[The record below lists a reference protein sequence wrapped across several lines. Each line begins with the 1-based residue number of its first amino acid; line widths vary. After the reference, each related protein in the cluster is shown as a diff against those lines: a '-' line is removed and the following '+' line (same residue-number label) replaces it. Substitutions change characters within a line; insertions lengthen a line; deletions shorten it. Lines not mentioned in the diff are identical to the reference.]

1 MLLSNIRGFTSKMET
16 LDNIVRE
23 NNIKIVILNET
34 HLPANRPP
42 VLRGFK
48 TYSRAR
54 VGKRMGGVA
63 VLVAKEFDNGAV
75 KIESGDGDLEYLA
88 VRMENFSP
96 PLSVFAWYGQQEA
109 QHKIETINDH
119 IAEVISK
126 AKMYADRGEDV
137 VIAGELNLK
146 VGNKKSG
153 LLRNDEAISKG
164 GNILLEALEEAEIEI
179 CNSLHAGGP
188 GRTHMDATSKTERVL
203 DLVMSNSKDKFG
215 WLGVD

>member
-1 MLLSNIRGFTSKMET
+1 MET

-75 KIESGDGDLEYLA
+75 KIESGDGDLEYDSSSEEEGEYNA
-88 VRMENFSP
+88 PAGAIPQVSGPVTWTTEDTAPVHDQR
-96 PLSVFAWYGQQEA
+96 
-109 QHKIETINDH
+109 
-119 IAEVISK
+119 
-126 AKMYADRGEDV
+126 AKQGFPKM
-137 VIAGELNLK
+137 
-146 VGNKKSG
+146 NK
-153 LLRNDEAISKG
+153 
-164 GNILLEALEEAEIEI
+164 
-179 CNSLHAGGP
+179 H
-188 GRTHMDATSKTERVL
+188 
-203 DLVMSNSKDKFG
+203 
-215 WLGVD
+215 